1 MEGTV
6 KRKVKKP
13 KKIKLNGKII
23 KIEEAEMDEK
33 SREERGRNISLK
45 VAVGMTCSSPRV
57 LTPPE
62 MAEKN

>member
-1 MEGTV
+1 M

-13 KKIKLNGKII
+13 KKIKLNGEII

-45 VAVGMTCSSPRV
+45 VAVGMTCPSPLRKW
-57 LTPPE
+57 LKKTRGSDI
-62 MAEKN
+62 